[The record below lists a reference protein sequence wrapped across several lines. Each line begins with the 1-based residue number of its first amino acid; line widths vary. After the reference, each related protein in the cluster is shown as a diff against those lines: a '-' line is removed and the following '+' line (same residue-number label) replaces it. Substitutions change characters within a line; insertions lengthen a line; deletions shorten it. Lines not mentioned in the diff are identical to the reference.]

1 MGPAASAMIRVL
13 IASGQFL
20 AEVPTIE
27 QGYPSSTLGGCGWT
41 WEEKQ
46 RIVSICSDALY
57 QVVGH
62 CGLMMFKLTP
72 QGWGMLASLE
82 RLSMLTKH
90 SMV

>member
-1 MGPAASAMIRVL
+1 MIRVL

-41 WEEKQ
+41 WGEKQ

-62 CGLMMFKLTP
+62 CGLMMLRLTS
-72 QGWGMLASLE
+72 QGWGMLPSLK
-82 RLSMLTKH
+82 RLSILINN